1 MAGFGGRRIAL
12 LEARMSDE
20 VAALVRRL
28 GGNPDSVPA
37 VREVVRPGEAGPFL
51 DALLAGRLSIVI
63 FLTGAGASALLR
75 EAARL
80 ERLDA
85 TLNALRSATI
95 ICRGPKPVA
104 VMRRHEVPVHVT
116 AAEPFTTQDLLR
128 ALEPI
133 ALEHTR
139 VGLVHYGEKNVAL
152 STALAARGAQL
163 EELFLYE
170 WELPEDVDGL
180 KRLVGEIIGGR
191 VDAVAF
197 TSQIQCRHLFKI
209 ADDLGESARLA
220 QSLNADVI
228 VAAVGPVCA
237 EALQALGVTPD
248 VIPSRPK
255 MGPMI
260 AALAEYFELTED
272 LPEEGPAVNPL

>member
-1 MAGFGGRRIAL
+1 MAGFGGKRIAL

-28 GGNPDSVPA
+28 GGDPYSVPA
-37 VREVVRPGEAGPFL
+37 VREVARPGEAGPFL
-51 DALLAGRLSIVI
+51 DALLAGRLSVVI
-63 FLTGAGASALLR
+63 FLTGVGASALLR

-80 ERLDA
+80 DRLDA
-85 TLNALRSATI
+85 TLNALRAATI
-95 ICRGPKPVA
+95 VCRGPKPVA
-104 VMRRHEVPVHVT
+104 VLRRHDVPVHVT
-116 AAEPFTTQDLLR
+116 AAEPFTTHDLLR

-133 ALEHTR
+133 RLEHAA
-139 VGLVHYGEKNVAL
+139 VGLVHYGEKNAAL
-152 STALAARGAQL
+152 SAALGARGAEL

-170 WELPEDVDGL
+170 WQLPEDVDGL
-180 KRLVGEIIGGR
+180 KQLVGEIVAGR

-209 ADDLGESARLA
+209 ADDLGESDQLARA
-220 QSLNADVI
+220 LNADVV

-248 VIPSRPK
+248 VMPDRPK

-260 AALAEYFELTED
+260 SALAEYFELTED
-272 LPEEGPAVNPL
+272 LPGEGPAVNPV